1 MNRRFVA
8 VCGVAALGVAA
19 LAGCVQLEVAY
30 LNATDTI
37 EFEADG
43 GDLLVNGTLNSRS
56 LVAFEQAISENPN
69 VTRLVLLEIP
79 GSVDD
84 EVNLKL
90 GHRVRDLG
98 LDTHVTAESE
108 IHSGGSDL
116 FLAGVERSMEDGA
129 IIGVHSWAVG
139 NLQGRDLPKTDPEH
153 EAYVS
158 YTKRMLGSDAFYWFT
173 LEAAPVQE
181 THVMTAAEI
190 EKYGLLTQ
198 PVVKN

>member
-8 VCGVAALGVAA
+8 VCGAAVFGLAV

-56 LVAFEQAISENPN
+56 LVAFEQAMIENPN
-69 VTRLVLLEIP
+69 VTRLVLMDVP

-84 EVNLKL
+84 EINLQL

-98 LDTHVTAESE
+98 LDTHVTAESD
-108 IHSGGSDL
+108 IHSGGTDL
-116 FLAGVERSMEDGA
+116 FLAGVERSMEEGA
-129 IIGVHSWAVG
+129 VLGVHSWGAG
-139 NLQGRDLPKTDPEH
+139 NLQGRDLPKSDPDH
-153 EAYVS
+153 ASYVI

-173 LEAAPVQE
+173 LEAAPVE
-181 THVMTAAEI
+181 DSHVMSAAEI
-190 EKYGLLTQ
+190 AKYRLLTK

>member
-1 MNRRFVA
+1 MIRRFVA

-56 LVAFEQAISENPN
+56 LVAFEQAMADHPN

-84 EVNLKL
+84 EVNLQL

-116 FLAGVERSMEDGA
+116 FLAGVQRSMENGA
-129 IIGVHSWAVG
+129 VIGVHSWAVG
-139 NLQGRDLPKTDPEH
+139 NLQGRDLPKSDPEH
-153 EAYVS
+153 AGYVS

-181 THVMTAAEI
+181 THVMSAAEI

-198 PVVKN
+198 PVVRN

>member
-1 MNRRFVA
+1 LIRRFVG
-8 VCGVAALGVAA
+8 VVGVAALGVAA
-19 LAGCVQLEVAY
+19 LAGYVQMEVAY

-37 EFEADG
+37 AFEADG

-84 EVNLKL
+84 EVNLQL

-108 IHSGGSDL
+108 IHSSGSDL

-129 IIGVHSWAVG
+129 IIGVHSWAAG
-139 NLQGRDLPKTDPEH
+139 NLQGRDLPKSDPEH
-153 EAYVS
+153 AAYVS
-158 YTKRMLGSDAFYWFT
+158 YTKRMLGDPALYWFT
-173 LEAAPVQE
+173 LEAAPVQD

-190 EKYGLLTQ
+190 AKYGLLTQ
-198 PVVKN
+198 PVVRN

>member
-8 VCGVAALGVAA
+8 VCGAAALGLAA

-37 EFEADG
+37 AFEADG

-56 LVAFEQAISENPN
+56 LVAFEQAISDNPN

-84 EVNLKL
+84 EVNLQL

-98 LDTHVTAESE
+98 LDTHLAAESE
-108 IHSGGSDL
+108 VHSGGSDL
-116 FLAGVERSMEDGA
+116 FLAGVQRSMEEGA
-129 IIGVHSWAVG
+129 IIGVHSWAAG

-153 EAYVS
+153 AAYLS

-173 LEAAPVQE
+173 LDAAPVQE
-181 THVMTAAEI
+181 THVMSAAEI